1 MRVHSQSAQTKS
13 IDQKGNS
20 YILKKHGRSQKKDCV
35 LRPGHLWLDRSNTV
49 MVLMKY
55 QQYSSLNKTYI
66 RATDGMP
73 KWKGLPLGRELLS
86 VNTCRKGESVF
97 SKVEGSD
104 TLYNTI

>member
-1 MRVHSQSAQTKS
+1 MRVRSQSAQTKS

-20 YILKKHGRSQKKDCV
+20 YILKKHGLSQKKDCV

-66 RATDGMP
+66 RATDSMP
-73 KWKGLPLGRELLS
+73 KWKGLPLGRALLS

-97 SKVEGSD
+97 SKAEGSD